1 MLSNKQF
8 VIVTSVLSN
17 RAMFVRNVLTSIL
30 VLSIVGVENRTIL
43 VSLFM
48 KLYSVLTVNIG

>member
-17 RAMFVRNVLTSIL
+17 RAMFVRNVLTSFL